1 MNLEIVMRTLLLTL
15 VYFSISVSAAEEKQ
29 LLWGDTHLHT
39 TYSSDAYTNGNLTAD
54 PNTAYRY
61 ARGLPVL
68 HPYHQA
74 KVKIET
80 PLDFL
85 VVTDHAELLGVIRTI
100 HRDGVDYTGL
110 GLIDSLKAWGSA
122 MLLNYVIDS
131 GDGRS
136 LFAASLPEAK
146 DAREAAA
153 AGGGLSETTSLIPEM
168 MSTQRDTWQDITNM
182 ADQHNEP
189 GVFSALIGWEWSPL
203 PGGSNLHRVVIT
215 DGDAESAQRY
225 QPFSLNDSQYPE
237 DLWAWLEK
245 MAPLAG
251 ADFIAIPHNSNISK
265 GFMFDEK
272 SLRGKAIDKDYAELR
287 MKWEPIVEI
296 TQFKGDSETHPSL
309 SPDDEFADFETYEN
323 FIQREWQPYEAKPG
337 DYVRSALKRGL
348 TIEKRVGSNPYQFGV
363 VGSTDAHTSLPTANE
378 RNFQGK
384 FPANSIPANN
394 SNSAKKSRVSGW
406 NMSASG
412 LTAVWATEN
421 SRSSILAAMKRKE
434 VYATTGPRIR
444 LQFFASKDI
453 EDKNLKTAS
462 DYQQAAKQGVPMGGE
477 IWGGELTA
485 QKTSP
490 SFVVQAMKDPV
501 DANLDRIQIVKGW
514 VDETGATQE
523 KVYDVAWSDER
534 QLDDSGKLP
543 AVENT
548 VDTTTAMYE
557 NSVGAVQLAAV
568 WHDPDFNPAQ
578 SAFYYARVLQIPT
591 PRHSLYDAVAME
603 MEKAEDF
610 PDTIQERAYSSA
622 IWYKP

>member
-1 MNLEIVMRTLLLTL
+1 MRTLLLTL
-15 VYFSISVSAAEEKQ
+15 VYFSMSVSAAEEKQ

-39 TYSSDAYTNGNLTAD
+39 TYSSDAYTNGNQTAD

-85 VVTDHAELLGVIRTI
+85 VVTDHAALLGVIRTI

-110 GLIDSLKAWGSA
+110 GLIDSLQAWASA
-122 MLLNYVIDS
+122 MVLNYAIDS
-131 GDGRS
+131 DDGRS
-136 LFAASLPEAK
+136 LFVASLKEAK

-153 AGGGLSETTSLIPEM
+153 ESGLSDTVSLIPEM
-168 MSTQRDTWQDITNM
+168 MSTQRDTWQNITNM

-189 GVFSALIGWEWSPL
+189 GVFSALIGWEWTSL

-225 QPFSLNDSQYPE
+225 QPFSLNDSLYPE
-237 DLWAWLEK
+237 DLWEWLEQT
-245 MAPLAG
+245 APLAE

-265 GFMFDEK
+265 GFMFDET
-272 SLRGKAIDKDYAELR
+272 SLRGKAIDKEYAELR

-309 SPDDEFADFETYEN
+309 SPYDEFADFETYEN
-323 FIQREWQPYEAKPG
+323 FIQRDWQPYEAKPG

-348 TIEKRVGSNPYQFGV
+348 TIEQRAGSNPYQFGV
-363 VGSTDAHTSLPTANE
+363 VGGTDSHTSLPTANE

-384 FPANSIPANN
+384 FPANAIPANN
-394 SNSAKKSRVSGW
+394 PESAKKGRISGW

-421 SRSSILAAMKRKE
+421 TRSNILAAMKRKE

-444 LQFFASKDI
+444 LQFFAG
-453 EDKNLKTAS
+453 KNLNDQDLQTVDA
-462 DYQQAAKQGVPMGGE
+462 YQHAVKQGVPMGGE
-477 IWGGELTA
+477 IRGGDFAA
-485 QKTSP
+485 QKIPP

-501 DANLDRIQIVKGW
+501 GANLDRIQIVKGW
-514 VDETGATQE
+514 VDETGAAQE

-534 QLDDSGKLP
+534 QLDDDGRLP
-543 AVENT
+543 TVKNT
-548 VDTTTAMYE
+548 VDTKTAMYE
-557 NSVGAVQLAAV
+557 NSVGAAQLTAV

-578 SAFYYARVLQIPT
+578 PAFYYARVLQIPT

-603 MEKAEDF
+603 TEKADDF
-610 PDTIQERAYSSA
+610 LDTIQERAYSSA

>member
-1 MNLEIVMRTLLLTL
+1 MRTLLLTL
-15 VYFSISVSAAEEKQ
+15 VYFSMSVSAAEEKQ

-39 TYSSDAYTNGNLTAD
+39 TYSSDAYTNGNQTAD
-54 PNTAYRY
+54 PNTAYRF

-85 VVTDHAELLGVIRTI
+85 VVTDHAALLGVIRTI

-110 GLIDSLKAWGSA
+110 GLIDSLQAWASA
-122 MLLNYVIDS
+122 MVLNYAIDS
-131 GDGRS
+131 DDGRS
-136 LFAASLPEAK
+136 LFVASLKEAK

-153 AGGGLSETTSLIPEM
+153 ESGLSDTVSLIPEM
-168 MSTQRDTWQDITNM
+168 MSTQRDTWQNITNM

-189 GVFSALIGWEWSPL
+189 GVFSALIGWEWTSL

-225 QPFSLNDSQYPE
+225 QPFSLNDSLYPE
-237 DLWAWLEK
+237 DLWEWLEQT
-245 MAPLAG
+245 APLAE

-265 GFMFDEK
+265 GFMFDET
-272 SLRGKAIDKDYAELR
+272 SLRGKAIDKEYAELR

-309 SPDDEFADFETYEN
+309 SPYDEFADFETYEN
-323 FIQREWQPYEAKPG
+323 FIQRDWQPYEAKPG

-348 TIEKRVGSNPYQFGV
+348 TIEQRAGSNPYQFGV
-363 VGSTDAHTSLPTANE
+363 VGGTDSHTSLPTANE

-384 FPANSIPANN
+384 FPANAIPANN
-394 SNSAKKSRVSGW
+394 PESAKKGRISGW

-421 SRSSILAAMKRKE
+421 TRSNILAAMKRKE

-444 LQFFASKDI
+444 LQFFAG
-453 EDKNLKTAS
+453 KNLNDQDLQTVDA
-462 DYQQAAKQGVPMGGE
+462 YQHAVKQGVPMGGE
-477 IWGGELTA
+477 IRGGDFAA
-485 QKTSP
+485 QKIPP

-501 DANLDRIQIVKGW
+501 GANLDRIQIVKGW

-534 QLDDSGKLP
+534 QLDDDGRLP
-543 AVENT
+543 TVKNT
-548 VDTTTAMYE
+548 VDTKTAMYE
-557 NSVGAVQLAAV
+557 NSVGAAQLTAV

-578 SAFYYARVLQIPT
+578 PAFYYARVLQIPT

-603 MEKAEDF
+603 TEKADDF
-610 PDTIQERAYSSA
+610 LDTIQERAYSSA

>member
-1 MNLEIVMRTLLLTL
+1 MRTLLLTL
-15 VYFSISVSAAEEKQ
+15 ACFIASVSAAEEKQ

-85 VVTDHAELLGVIRTI
+85 VVTDHAEQLGVVRTM

-110 GLIDSLKAWGSA
+110 GLMDSLKAWVAGTA
-122 MLLNYVIDS
+122 LNYAIDS
-131 GDGRS
+131 GDARS
-136 LFAASLPEAK
+136 LFTAALPEPMNAT
-146 DAREAAA
+146 EAAA
-153 AGGGLSETTSLIPEM
+153 GNGLSETASMIPEM
-168 MSTQRDTWQDITNM
+168 MSTQIDIWQNITNM
-182 ADQHNEP
+182 AEQHNEP
-189 GVFSALIGWEWSPL
+189 GVFSALIGWEWTSL
-203 PGGSNLHRVVIT
+203 PGGSNLHRIVIT
-215 DGDAESAQRY
+215 DGDAKSAQRY
-225 QPFSLNDSQYPE
+225 QPFSVNDSQYPE

-245 MAPLAG
+245 TALLVE

-265 GFMFDEK
+265 GFMFDET
-272 SLRGKAIDKDYAELR
+272 SLRGEVIDKDYAEMR

-309 SPDDEFADFETYEN
+309 SPDDEFADFETYDRY
-323 FIQREWQPYEAKPG
+323 IQREWQPYEAKPG

-348 TIEKRVGSNPYQFGV
+348 MIEQRAGSNPYQFGV
-363 VGSTDAHTSLPTANE
+363 VGSTDSHTTLATANE

-384 FPANSIPANN
+384 FPAHSIPANN
-394 SNSAKKSRVSGW
+394 RKSPDKSRLSGW
-406 NMSASG
+406 SMSASG

-421 SRSSILAAMKRKE
+421 TRSSILAAMKRKE

-453 EDKNLKTAS
+453 KEQDLKTAS
-462 DYQQAAKQGVPMGGE
+462 DYQQAVMQAVPMGGE
-477 IWGGELTA
+477 LAA

-514 VDETGATQE
+514 VDETGLAQE

-534 QLDDSGKLP
+534 QLDENGKLP

-548 VDTTTAMYE
+548 VDTKTAMYE
-557 NSVGAVQLAAV
+557 NSVGAAQLATV
-568 WHDPDFNPAQ
+568 WRDPDFSPEQ

>member
-1 MNLEIVMRTLLLTL
+1 MRTLLLTL
-15 VYFSISVSAAEEKQ
+15 VCFTVSVSAEEEKQ

-39 TYSSDAYTNGNLTAD
+39 TYSSDAYMNGNLTAD

-110 GLIDSLKAWGSA
+110 GPIDSLKAWSSA
-122 MLLNYVIDS
+122 ILLNYVIDS
-131 GDGRS
+131 GDGLS

-146 DAREAAA
+146 DPSKAAA
-153 AGGGLSETTSLIPEM
+153 DASFSDTVSLIPEM
-168 MSTQRDTWQDITNM
+168 MSTQRDTWQDITDM
-182 ADQHNEP
+182 AEQHNEP

-237 DLWAWLEK
+237 DLWAWLEQT
-245 MAPLAG
+245 APLAG

-265 GFMFDEK
+265 GFMFDET
-272 SLRGKAIDKDYAELR
+272 SLRGKAIDKDYAALR

-348 TIEKRVGSNPYQFGV
+348 TIEKRAGSNPYQFGV
-363 VGSTDAHTSLPTANE
+363 VGSTDSHTSLPSANE

-384 FPANSIPANN
+384 FPAYVIPANN
-394 SNSAKKSRVSGW
+394 PESAKKGRVSGW

-421 SRSSILAAMKRKE
+421 TRSSILAAMKRKE

-444 LQFFASKDI
+444 LQFFASKGLNDQ
-453 EDKNLKTAS
+453 DLKTAS
-462 DYQQAAKQGVPMGGE
+462 DYQQAVMQAVPMGGE
-477 IWGGELTA
+477 LTA
-485 QKTSP
+485 HKTSP

-514 VDETGATQE
+514 VDETGFTQE
-523 KVYDVAWSDER
+523 KVYDVAWSDKR
-534 QLDDSGKLP
+534 QLDENGKLP

-548 VDTTTAMYE
+548 VDIKTAMYE
-557 NSVGAVQLAAV
+557 NSVGAAQLATL
-568 WHDPDFNPAQ
+568 WRDPDFSPEQ

>member
-1 MNLEIVMRTLLLTL
+1 MHRLFFIFTF
-15 VYFSISVSAAEEKQ
+15 FSVSLSAAEDKQ
-29 LLWGDTHLHT
+29 LLWGDAHLHT
-39 TYSSDAYTNGNLTAD
+39 TYSSDAYMNGNLTAD

-100 HRDGVDYTGL
+100 NRDGVDYTGL

-131 GDGRS
+131 GDGLS

-146 DAREAAA
+146 DASEAAA
-153 AGGGLSETTSLIPEM
+153 DAGFSDTVSLIPEM
-168 MSTQRDTWQDITNM
+168 MSTQRDTWQDITDM

-189 GVFSALIGWEWSPL
+189 GVFSALIGWEWSSL
-203 PGGSNLHRVVIT
+203 PGGSNLHRIVIT

-245 MAPLAG
+245 TAPAAG

-265 GFMFDEK
+265 GFMFDET

-348 TIEKRVGSNPYQFGV
+348 TIEQRAGSNPYQFGV
-363 VGSTDAHTSLPTANE
+363 VGSTDSHTSLPSANE

-384 FPANSIPANN
+384 FPGYVIPANN
-394 SNSAKKSRVSGW
+394 TESAKKGRVSGW

-444 LQFFASKDI
+444 LQFFASKDLKPQ
-453 EDKNLKTAS
+453 DLKTAS

-501 DANLDRIQIVKGW
+501 GANLDRIQIVKGW
-514 VDETGATQE
+514 VDENGATQE
-523 KVYDVAWSDER
+523 KVYDAAWSDER
-534 QLDDSGKLP
+534 QLDDGGRLP

-548 VDTTTAMYE
+548 VDIKTAMFE
-557 NSVGAVQLAAV
+557 NSVGAAQLVTV
-568 WHDPDFNPAQ
+568 WRDPDFNPAQ

-603 MEKAEDF
+603 TGKADDF